1 KDAGAGF
8 GKGIYGDKSII
19 LPAAYLKVADRT
31 VKDHET
37 ISKDGCWVRYVEGSR
52 QDLADSQYYWG
63 TAAINKDPKNYL

>member
-1 KDAGAGF
+1 MTATLFGTNNKHPENHFLALSTLISGKDAGAGF

-37 ISKDGCWVRYVEGSR
+37 ISKDGCWVR
-52 QDLADSQYYWG
+52 
-63 TAAINKDPKNYL
+63 